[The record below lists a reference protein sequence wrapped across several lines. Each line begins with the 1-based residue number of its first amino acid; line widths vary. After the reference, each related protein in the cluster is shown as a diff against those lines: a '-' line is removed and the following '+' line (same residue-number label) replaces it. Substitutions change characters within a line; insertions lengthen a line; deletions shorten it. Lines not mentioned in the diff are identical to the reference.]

1 VTSITPQVMTDL
13 PSPFESMAA
22 FLRSVE
28 MQEHLATFAAV
39 SLTGHLLHSIA
50 AANGDGAF
58 LSMRIILLA
67 T

>member
-1 VTSITPQVMTDL
+1 
-13 PSPFESMAA
+13 MAA

-28 MQEHLATFAAV
+28 MQEHLASLAAV
-39 SLTGHLLHSIA
+39 ALTGHLLHAIA
-50 AANGDGAF
+50 APNGDGAL

>member
-1 VTSITPQVMTDL
+1 MS
-13 PSPFESMAA
+13 A

-28 MQEHLATFAAV
+28 MQEHLASLAAV
-39 SLTGHLLHSIA
+39 ALTGHLLHAIA
-50 AANGDGAF
+50 APNGDGAL